1 MAGGINAAR
10 ENLSSQP
17 IVISLAAL
25 ARDSSVLLSNKN
37 NNNNK
42 CYGEVKNSNTKS
54 PEIEERE
61 ELPVQKIFNSHAI
74 QNAENTAAKKCY
86 QNITP
91 IKHTSLSFFS
101 FIASF
106 SILIMLSLS
115 ARNRALEHLKE
126 NEQYYNN
133 NSSNKMPS
141 PHESCSKQEINRG
154 WKS

>member
-54 PEIEERE
+54 REIEERE

-91 IKHTSLSFFS
+91 LKHTSLSFFS

-115 ARNRALEHLKE
+115 ARNRALERLKE

-133 NSSNKMPS
+133 NSSNNNANAP
-141 PHESCSKQEINRG
+141 
-154 WKS
+154 